1 MNNQL
6 KETGKDYI
14 GSLPV
19 FCLSASSNKNQIKT
33 YPAISCRKLLRSPE
47 IGSHP
52 YIVHVGAVT
61 ASGCFRR

>member
-14 GSLPV
+14 GSLLV
-19 FCLSASSNKNQIKT
+19 FCLSASSNKNQIRT
-33 YPAISCRKLLRSPE
+33 YPAISCRKLFRSPK

-52 YIVHVGAVT
+52 YIAHVGAVT